1 MKLYL
6 VRHAQ
11 AEDGF
16 PDFERRLTE
25 AGRERTRLLA
35 RYLKPFLEDAR
46 MVSSPAPRALET
58 AQILHER
65 IGLKAGLVQ
74 DRVLYDGGLGAIAT
88 MVESLKYPVA
98 VVVGHEPTLSE
109 LGSLLSFGPN
119 GRSPIELKKGGVIR
133 IDDGRLRWVL
143 DPKLLERV

>member
-16 PDFERRLTE
+16 PDFERKLTE
-25 AGRERTRLLA
+25 AGRERSRLLA
-35 RYLKPFLEDAR
+35 KYLKPFLEGAH

-65 IGLKAGLVQ
+65 IGLPGPIVQAPVLYEGQLVPIAQLVAGL
-74 DRVLYDGGLGAIAT
+74 DA
-88 MVESLKYPVA
+88 EVA
-98 VVVGHEPTLSE
+98 VLVGHEPTLSE
-109 LGSLLSFGPN
+109 IASKLTGGSS
-119 GRSPIELKKGGVIR
+119 IELKKGGVIR
-133 IDDGRLRWVL
+133 VDDRRLRWVL
-143 DPKLLERV
+143 DPRLLEKAAR